1 MADKDIATVNAS
13 MLGSAMRI
21 DANQQS
27 KLKDNEVRNGYV
39 VFDADKL
46 QQYYDE
52 QIKPNLKLEREDKK
66 VVVNNA
72 GEVLST
78 ETEAMMH
85 CDCRWRGYGGWCSLG
100 SGAGHGTGS
109 VNVDGKVDPKQEV
122 KVTHRVAIDLS
133 DRKLYA
139 YENDTVVKTLNVVV
153 AEGNDNV
160 TGECVGMMCTPTG
173 DFNVWQKLPSQD
185 MSGTLNLADGTVETW
200 MSKTWASS
208 ITSPPVAQS
217 TVLPA
222 DM

>member
-1 MADKDIATVNAS
+1 

-78 ETEAMMH
+78 ETEGHDGIVIA
-85 CDCRWRGYGGWCSLG
+85 D
-100 SGAGHGTGS
+100 GADTELVLAWLRCWPRNWLSECGRQGRSQTGS
-109 VNVDGKVDPKQEV
+109 QG
-122 KVTHRVAIDLS
+122 RS
-133 DRKLYA
+133 SR
-139 YENDTVVKTLNVVV
+139 
-153 AEGNDNV
+153 
-160 TGECVGMMCTPTG
+160 G
-173 DFNVWQKLPSQD
+173 D
-185 MSGTLNLADGTVETW
+185 
-200 MSKTWASS
+200 
-208 ITSPPVAQS
+208 
-217 TVLPA
+217 
-222 DM
+222 

>member
-1 MADKDIATVNAS
+1 MWTV
-13 MLGSAMRI
+13 
-21 DANQQS
+21 
-27 KLKDNEVRNGYV
+27 K
-39 VFDADKL
+39 
-46 QQYYDE
+46 
-52 QIKPNLKLEREDKK
+52 
-66 VVVNNA
+66 
-72 GEVLST
+72 
-78 ETEAMMH
+78 
-85 CDCRWRGYGGWCSLG
+85 
-100 SGAGHGTGS
+100 GT
-109 VNVDGKVDPKQEV
+109 DPKQEV

-200 MSKTWASS
+200 DVKAWASS
-208 ITSPPVAQS
+208 TTSPPVAQS

>member
-1 MADKDIATVNAS
+1 M
-13 MLGSAMRI
+13 
-21 DANQQS
+21 
-27 KLKDNEVRNGYV
+27 
-39 VFDADKL
+39 
-46 QQYYDE
+46 
-52 QIKPNLKLEREDKK
+52 
-66 VVVNNA
+66 
-72 GEVLST
+72 
-78 ETEAMMH
+78 
-85 CDCRWRGYGGWCSLG
+85 
-100 SGAGHGTGS
+100 
-109 VNVDGKVDPKQEV
+109 NVDGKVDPKQEV
-122 KVTHRVAIDLS
+122 KVAHRVAIDLS

-200 MSKTWASS
+200 DVKTWASS